1 MTTQIGRM
9 GAKDPDLAAAAT
21 SELAAIAPGRVRVL
35 SLMVEDHP
43 GVLERVASQVR
54 RRGFNIQ
61 SLTVGPVA
69 AGRSRMTVTVDA
81 GHAEVDQVAK
91 QVDKLVEV
99 IEVTDITDHP
109 IISRE
114 LIVARVTVP
123 RPAREAF
130 AAKVAGYGGQVIDA
144 TGENLVVELSAA
156 PERVEGFLALLQPYG
171 LAELARSGPVA
182 MLRSTNGSASR

>member
-1 MTTQIGRM
+1 M
-9 GAKDPDLAAAAT
+9 T
-21 SELAAIAPGRVRVL
+21 SEVATTSYGRVRVL
-35 SLMVEDHP
+35 SLIVEDHP

-61 SLTVGPVA
+61 SLTVGPVG

-99 IEVTDITDHP
+99 IEVHDITDHP

-114 LIVARVTVP
+114 LIVARVSVP
-123 RPAREAF
+123 AAGREGF
-130 AAKVAGYGGQVIDA
+130 VAKVSGYGGQVIDA

-182 MLRSTNGSASR
+182 MLKSTNGSASR

>member
-1 MTTQIGRM
+1 M
-9 GAKDPDLAAAAT
+9 T
-21 SELAAIAPGRVRVL
+21 SEVIAIAPGRVRVL

-69 AGRSRMTVTVDA
+69 AGKSRMTVTVDA

-114 LIVARVTVP
+114 LIVARVAVP
-123 RPAREAF
+123 QPEREAF

-182 MLRSTNGSASR
+182 MLKSTNGSASR

>member
-1 MTTQIGRM
+1 MTS
-9 GAKDPDLAAAAT
+9 D
-21 SELAAIAPGRVRVL
+21 RVRVL
-35 SLMVEDHP
+35 SLVVEDHP

-69 AGRSRMTVTVDA
+69 AGRSRMTVTVHA

-99 IEVTDITDHP
+99 IEVHDITDDP

-114 LIVARVTVP
+114 LMMARVDVP
-123 RPAREAF
+123 AHAREGFLARIS
-130 AAKVAGYGGQVIDA
+130 KYGGQVIDA
-144 TGENLVVELSAA
+144 TGDSVIVELSAA
-156 PERVEGFLALLQPYG
+156 PDRVEGFLELLRPYG
-171 LAELARSGPVA
+171 LSELARSGPVA
-182 MLRSTNGSASR
+182 MRRSSPR